1 MQLAFRLPISGFR
14 FRLDGFP
21 FAERAALGGH
31 AELCPGAAT
40 ALAASA
46 GGVQRG
52 GVPLGAGAA
61 GGLTLSEDFGWGGGE
76 AAAGE
81 AARGLHGGSQ
91 AVMPFA
97 QFNGQF
103 HEEIGVSHEMITV
116 KL

>member
-52 GVPLGAGAA
+52 GVPLGAGTA
-61 GGLTLSEDFGWGGGE
+61 GSFALGEDVGRGGGE
-76 AAAGE
+76 AGAGK
-81 AARGLHGGSQ
+81 AGG
-91 AVMPFA
+91 
-97 QFNGQF
+97 G
-103 HEEIGVSHEMITV
+103 G
-116 KL
+116 